1 MATTAPTPKIG
12 MILRELGSRKFRESS
27 TGGNLIRTWSASATT
42 TSGGS
47 GLLET
52 IFNGALRF
60 GNFLISGIA
69 SLVSFS
75 FTKLWSWIVSGVQFI
90 YNFDWNISDTAI
102 DKQIE
107 GLWNSF
113 GGILGGAVGRTI
125 GWIGCGLVPAATV
138 FSFNQSMGAYLL
150 KEVGEQA
157 LDEMLDAASEVIN
170 AGFRMGTQ
178 ATFLWLYK
186 DVRRALKDP
195 SNSFGVALRSVM
207 GDKNVD
213 NWGTGESWT
222 IAKAVEKKIE
232 AIPNTFWRNFV
243 EEAFEEGTE
252 ACIEAGF
259 AVAGGIDAWLAQ
271 QAMQQN
277 SVLGSDRTVEI
288 TPDRSAP
295 DERIIL
301 SGPEAVL
308 RPTIVNVMATH
319 QMLGSRDVGILI
331 NGTPVDD
338 TVRPGTQER
347 RLIVEFKE
355 KSAPPWVMPDGKR
368 ARKRQ
373 VTTFDIKRGLS
384 WEEVKLAA
392 KQYTSGQRLVNAQ
405 LDNGHQMQ
413 IYASTENEGLQKIK
427 ELLKLS
433 TAEILPN
440 GVRDSGYVD
449 PTTRRRQLPYLVYP
463 TKAVLVWKK
472 RSPDLDGREDINGR
486 LWTEERIE
494 FDLWPDNAPAD
505 LLPLG

>member
-1 MATTAPTPKIG
+1 
-12 MILRELGSRKFRESS
+12 MILRELASRKIRESS

-42 TSGGS
+42 TTSGNG

-52 IFNGALRF
+52 IVNGALRF
-60 GNFLISGIA
+60 GNFLISGIV
-69 SLVSFS
+69 SLISFS

-157 LDEMLDAASEVIN
+157 IDEMLDAASEVIN

-195 SNSFGVALRSVM
+195 SNPFGAALRSVI
-207 GDKNVD
+207 GNKNVD

-222 IAKAVEKKIE
+222 IAKAVEKKVE
-232 AIPNTFWRNFV
+232 SIPSAFWKNFT
-243 EEAFEEGTE
+243 EEALEEGSE

-271 QAMQQN
+271 EAMQRN
-277 SVLGSDRTVEI
+277 SFLGSDRTVEI

-308 RPTIVNVMATH
+308 RPAIVQVMATH
-319 QMLGSRDVGILI
+319 QMLGNRDVGVLI

-338 TVRPGTQER
+338 TVTPGVQER
-347 RLIVEFKE
+347 RLIIEFKE
-355 KSAPPWVMPDGKR
+355 KNAPPWIMPSGKR
-368 ARKRQ
+368 ARRRQ
-373 VTTFDIKRGLS
+373 ITVFDVKRGF
-384 WEEVKLAA
+384 
-392 KQYTSGQRLVNAQ
+392 N
-405 LDNGHQMQ
+405 
-413 IYASTENEGLQKIK
+413 
-427 ELLKLS
+427 
-433 TAEILPN
+433 
-440 GVRDSGYVD
+440 
-449 PTTRRRQLPYLVYP
+449 
-463 TKAVLVWKK
+463 
-472 RSPDLDGREDINGR
+472 
-486 LWTEERIE
+486 
-494 FDLWPDNAPAD
+494 
-505 LLPLG
+505 LG